1 MTKTNTKSDRTKQ
14 FILEKVAPVFNKNG
28 YVGTSLSDVTKAT
41 GLTKGAIYGNF
52 ENKEELAYY
61 SFYYNVSHVLEK
73 LNGIITAHDSSIEK
87 LFAISDFYRNYYLH
101 KIDIGGCPILNVG
114 VDANHTNPKLYKAV
128 KQVIVKIQ
136 ESIYLILAEGIE
148 QQEIKNT
155 IDAKEYASLIFS
167 LIEGGIFTAMTMK
180 DDSYLKNMM
189 NHLDNLIRTE
199 LIQLKNQS

>member
-1 MTKTNTKSDRTKQ
+1 MKTNTKSDRTKQ

-73 LNGIITAHDSSIEK
+73 LNGIITAYDSSVEK

-136 ESIYLILAEGIE
+136 ESIYLILAEGVE
-148 QQEIKNT
+148 QQEIKQE
-155 IDAKEYASLIFS
+155 IDTKKYASLIFS
-167 LIEGGIFTAMTMK
+167 LIEGGVFTAMTMQ

-199 LIQLKNQS
+199 LILLKN